1 MRRHGTTRSA
11 KLNLTVNKYIVEAGV
26 DSVLSL
32 SSTVNLY
39 INDPIELF
47 EYSHIRVARQ
57 SSRAGTRFP
66 SRAERSNEASGSIKT
81 SGLD

>member
-1 MRRHGTTRSA
+1 MMVIVKTSA
-11 KLNLTVNKYIVEAGV
+11 TMCHIK
-26 DSVLSL
+26 SL
-32 SSTVNLY
+32 L
-39 INDPIELF
+39 ELF